1 MPSGVRDIQLLELK
15 DTISQ
20 LNITI
25 SEQSNLIKS
34 LQQTL
39 EERNAND
46 AKKDQI
52 IANLEA
58 QLAFLKQKLFGSTS
72 EARKAQVPGQLSIF
86 DLFGDKEE
94 EEKPAVEIEPEVIEV
109 KGYKKERK
117 PKATYDEMFAN
128 LPTTQVVVDTLTDEQ
143 KTCDVCGT
151 AMVPIGHEVIR
162 TEIRYT
168 EPKLE
173 RIDYIATTYECP
185 KCKES
190 LDPQFIKDEGLP
202 ALIPGSYFSSGLAA
216 HVMYAKYVLGMPLYR
231 QEKDLARLGAKIS
244 RTSMANCI
252 IYCSEKYLQPVY
264 QYMHRLLLKR
274 RYLMADETPI
284 QVLKEPGRRAQS
296 KSYVWLV
303 RTGEDEDVPIILYHY
318 TPTRAGK
325 NAEDFLKGAEKG
337 FYIMVDGYR
346 GYNRL
351 KKAKRCCC
359 WAHIRRYLL
368 QAIPKG
374 HERDLSEPAVQGYMY
389 CNKLFEY
396 ERRYREK
403 GLSIKQI
410 YNRRLKDEK
419 PVIEAFLAWADRQ
432 RPKNGDRPIKALTY
446 INGCRPYMMTYLED
460 AHCSLSNNLSENS
473 IRPVVLGRKNWLFS
487 DTQDGADAS
496 MTVFSMV
503 ETAKAN
509 GLDPQK
515 YLEFLLDHRPDSK
528 MSEEALEKLM
538 PWSEAAKIACSK
550 NVE

>member
-1 MPSGVRDIQLLELK
+1 MPSGVKDIQLLELK
-15 DTISQ
+15 DTILQ
-20 LNITI
+20 LNNTI
-25 SEQSNLIKS
+25 REQSSLIENLQK
-34 LQQTL
+34 LL
-39 EERNAND
+39 EERNAAD

-52 IANLEA
+52 ISNLEA
-58 QLAFLKQKLFGSTS
+58 QLEFLKQKLFGSTS
-72 EARKAQVPGQLSIF
+72 ESRKTQCPGQLSIF
-86 DLFGDKEE
+86 DLFEGEE
-94 EEKPAVEIEPEVIEV
+94 EQPAVEIEPEIIEV
-109 KGYKKERK
+109 KAYKKERK
-117 PKATYDEMFAN
+117 PKATYDEMFAD
-128 LPTTQVVVDTLTDEQ
+128 LPTTQITVDTLTEEQ
-143 KTCDVCGT
+143 KTCSVCGT
-151 AMVPIGHEVIR
+151 EMVSIGHEVIR

-173 RIDYIATTYECP
+173 RIEYIATTYECP
-185 KCKES
+185 KCKDTDE
-190 LDPQFIKDEGLP
+190 PQFVKDEGLP
-202 ALIPGSYFSSGLAA
+202 ALIPGSYVSSGLAA

-231 QEKDLARLGAKIS
+231 LEKDFARLGARIS
-244 RTSMANCI
+244 RTSMAGWI
-252 IYCSEKYLQPVY
+252 IYCSENYLQPIY
-264 QYMHRLLLKR
+264 RRLHRLLLKR

-284 QVLKEPGRRAQS
+284 QVLKEPDRRPQS

-303 RTGEDEDVPIILYHY
+303 RTGEDGEVPIVLYHY

-325 NAEDFLKGAEKG
+325 NAEAFLKDAEDG
-337 FYIMVDGYR
+337 FYIMVDGYK
-346 GYNRL
+346 GYNKL

-374 HERDLSEPAVQGYMY
+374 HERDYSEPAVQGYMY

-396 ERRYREK
+396 ERHYREQ
-403 GLSIKQI
+403 GLSFKQI

-432 RPKNGDRPIKALTY
+432 HPQSGDRIIKALNY

-487 DTQDGADAS
+487 DTQDGASAS
-496 MTVFSMV
+496 MTVFSIV

-515 YLEFLLDHRPDSK
+515 YLLFLLDQRPGIEMTDN
-528 MSEEALEKLM
+528 ELDQLM
-538 PWSEAAKIACSK
+538 PWSEAAKVACGK
-550 NVE
+550 

>member
-1 MPSGVRDIQLLELK
+1 MPSGVKDIQLLELK
-15 DTISQ
+15 DTILQ
-20 LNITI
+20 LNNTI
-25 SEQSNLIKS
+25 REQSSLIENLQK
-34 LQQTL
+34 LL
-39 EERNAND
+39 EERNAAD

-52 IANLEA
+52 ISNLEA
-58 QLAFLKQKLFGSTS
+58 QLEFLKQKLFGSTS
-72 EARKAQVPGQLSIF
+72 ESRRAQCPGQMSIF
-86 DLFGDKEE
+86 DLLDGE
-94 EEKPAVEIEPEVIEV
+94 EEKPAVEIEPEIIEV
-109 KGYKKERK
+109 KAYKKERK
-117 PKATYDEMFAN
+117 PKATYDEMFAD
-128 LPTTQVVVDTLTDEQ
+128 LPTTQITVDTLTKEQ
-143 KTCDVCGT
+143 KTCSVCGT
-151 AMVPIGHEVIR
+151 EMVPIGHEVIR

-173 RIDYIATTYECP
+173 RIEYIATTYECP
-185 KCKES
+185 ECKDTDE
-190 LDPQFIKDEGLP
+190 PQFVKDEGLP
-202 ALIPGSYFSSGLAA
+202 ALIPGSYVSSGLAA

-231 QEKDLARLGAKIS
+231 LEKDFARLGARIS
-244 RTSMANCI
+244 RTSMASWI
-252 IYCSEKYLQPVY
+252 IYCSENYLQPVY
-264 QYMHRLLLKR
+264 QRLHHLLLKR

-284 QVLKEPGRRAQS
+284 QVLKEPDRRPQS

-303 RTGEDEDVPIILYHY
+303 RTGEDGEVPIILYHY

-325 NAEDFLKGAEKG
+325 NAETFLKDAEDG
-337 FYIMVDGYR
+337 FYIMVDGYK
-346 GYNRL
+346 GYNKL
-351 KKAKRCCC
+351 KRAKRCCC

-374 HERDLSEPAVQGYMY
+374 HEHDYSEPAVQGYMY

-396 ERRYREK
+396 ERRYGER
-403 GLSIKQI
+403 GLSFKQI

-432 RPKNGDRPIKALTY
+432 HPQSGDRIIKALNY

-487 DTQDGADAS
+487 DTQDGANAS

-515 YLEFLLDHRPDSK
+515 YLLFLLDQRPSIEMTDD
-528 MSEEALEKLM
+528 ELDQLM
-538 PWSEAAKIACSK
+538 PWSEAVKAACGK
-550 NVE
+550 

>member
-1 MPSGVRDIQLLELK
+1 MPSGVKDIQLLELK
-15 DTISQ
+15 DTILQ
-20 LNITI
+20 LNNTI
-25 SEQSNLIKS
+25 REQSSLIENLQK
-34 LQQTL
+34 LL
-39 EERNAND
+39 EERNAAD

-52 IANLEA
+52 ISNLEA
-58 QLAFLKQKLFGSTS
+58 QLEFLKQKLFGSTS
-72 EARKAQVPGQLSIF
+72 ESRKTQCPGQLSIF
-86 DLFGDKEE
+86 DLFEGEE
-94 EEKPAVEIEPEVIEV
+94 EQPAVEIEPEIIEV
-109 KGYKKERK
+109 KAYKKERK
-117 PKATYDEMFAN
+117 PKATYDEVFAD
-128 LPTTQVVVDTLTDEQ
+128 LPTTQIRVDTLTEEQ
-143 KTCDVCGT
+143 KTCSVCGT
-151 AMVPIGHEVIR
+151 EMVPIGHEVIR

-173 RIDYIATTYECP
+173 RIEYIATTYECP
-185 KCKES
+185 KCKDTDE
-190 LDPQFIKDEGLP
+190 PQFVKDEGLP
-202 ALIPGSYFSSGLAA
+202 ALIPGSYVSSGLAA

-231 QEKDLARLGAKIS
+231 LEKDFARLGARIS
-244 RTSMANCI
+244 RTSMAGWI
-252 IYCSEKYLQPVY
+252 IYCSENYLQPIY
-264 QYMHRLLLKR
+264 RRLHRLLLKR

-284 QVLKEPGRRAQS
+284 QVLKEPDRRPQS

-303 RTGEDEDVPIILYHY
+303 RTGEDGEVPIVLYHY

-325 NAEDFLKGAEKG
+325 NAEAFLKDAEDG
-337 FYIMVDGYR
+337 FYIMVDGYK
-346 GYNRL
+346 GYNKL

-374 HERDLSEPAVQGYMY
+374 HERDYSEPAVQGYMY

-396 ERRYREK
+396 ERHYREQ
-403 GLSIKQI
+403 GLSFKQI

-432 RPKNGDRPIKALTY
+432 HPQSGDRIIKALNY

-487 DTQDGADAS
+487 DTQDGASAS
-496 MTVFSMV
+496 MTVFSIV

-515 YLEFLLDHRPDSK
+515 YLLFLLDQRPGIEMTDN
-528 MSEEALEKLM
+528 ELDQLM
-538 PWSEAAKIACSK
+538 PWSEAAKVACGK
-550 NVE
+550 